1 MNLRLI
7 FFIGILLILVG
18 VVLVSSFQI
27 VMYYMRRSAESEAP
41 SVESPDSKEQIISEL
56 ADENERLKAELDNY
70 KQNE

>member
-7 FFIGILLILVG
+7 FLIGILLILVG

-27 VMYYMRRSAESEAP
+27 VMHYMRNSGESDSG
-41 SVESPDSKEQIISEL
+41 SVESPDSKEQIISDL